1 MLLVAAGIQAA
12 APSVA
17 HAHTDLESSSP
28 AAGEIVAE
36 PVDAVVLTFTAA
48 AEPIGEEFV
57 ARDAAGVVRAPVEVE
72 VTDQRVF
79 TLRFDPPLAGGQ
91 IGIRWE
97 IAATD
102 SHSLTG
108 AFAFEVTAALPIA
121 GTVADPTAAA
131 DADSADTDA
140 DADADAATDA
150 ATDADADADADAATA
165 TATDADT
172 DADTDAATD
181 TEAGAV
187 TPSPSGP
194 DGGAAASGSAPTL
207 DEFLSVAPSR
217 PGETTALIGRLLTLS
232 TAILAIG
239 ALAFAAVAFRG
250 SAGDLRFVLQL
261 SRVSALVLVVGAV
274 VEYVGVVRLLD
285 LSAFGGVGR
294 GAGAAAVLR
303 AVGGAALVVGVSRV
317 LAGGVIERPRALS
330 SAVIERGG
338 DLDGPRSTSH
348 GALRSGSARW
358 RIDGRSVPVGVA
370 LAAIVA
376 SFWFDGHT
384 ASKGNRLVHGLVDSV
399 HVVAG
404 AVWAG
409 GVVTMAA
416 LFWVRRRHGRP
427 VASAAT
433 FVRFSGLAT
442 ISLAAVV
449 GAGLAMAL
457 IVLDSPGDLTSTE
470 WGQTLLLKTAAVAIT
485 AVVGGFNHFVL
496 VPAIERDPA
505 HPRTLER
512 IRTTLAV
519 EAILLTFVVL
529 VTAWLVA
536 AAT

>member
-131 DADSADTDA
+131 DADSAD
-140 DADADAATDA
+140 
-150 ATDADADADADAATA
+150 ADADAATA
-165 TATDADT
+165 TDTDAAT

-470 WGQTLLLKTAAVAIT
+470 WGQTLMLKTAAVAIT